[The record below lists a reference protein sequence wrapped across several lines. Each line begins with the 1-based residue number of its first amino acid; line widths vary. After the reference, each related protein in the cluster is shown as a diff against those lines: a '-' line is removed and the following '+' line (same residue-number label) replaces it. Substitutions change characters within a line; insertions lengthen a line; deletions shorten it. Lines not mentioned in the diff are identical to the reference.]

1 MKVFLM
7 HRDRDFRL
15 GENLPANAAELTEDL
30 ELDILFDAIA
40 AGDNFLREVAKNALL
55 ASVRD
60 PETILYRQQIL
71 ADCLSAPKVIREI
84 YATAIEAIESERK
97 VWSLMWE
104 RDASSALHR
113 STEVLQLCVNQLR
126 RLRRIAEEN
135 GPQFRSEG
143 FKRLFAMISTE
154 LDEDYMRSIEEH
166 LERLEFNN
174 GVLMSAGLGSDCKG
188 ENYVLREMA
197 MVKQSWLER
206 VRDWV
211 NDLTGKADPAF
222 VYEVDERDETGF
234 RILGDLRAQGI
245 VHVATALTQSTDH
258 ILSFF
263 RMLRLELG
271 FYIGCLNL
279 HERLAQK
286 GEPAC
291 FPEPLPNGDSWFRC
305 EGLYDV
311 CLSLRL
317 DERTVGND
325 VNCDGKPLVVI
336 TGANRGGKSTFL
348 RGVGLAHLMMQGGM
362 FVAAEA
368 FRANVC
374 RGIFTHFKRE
384 EDATMQSGK
393 LDEELSRI
401 STIVDAIV
409 PDSIVLLNES
419 FASTNER
426 EGSEIATQIVRAFL
440 KMGIKVFYVTHL
452 FALSDGLYRAGIA
465 PALFL
470 RAERLSNG
478 RRTFRLLEGE
488 PLPTSYGE
496 DLYRRIFKT
505 AGSRKNTSPGE
516 A

>member
-1 MKVFLM
+1 MKVLLM
-7 HRDRDFRL
+7 HRDRDFRP
-15 GENLPANAAELTEDL
+15 GENLSPNTAELTQDL
-30 ELDILFDAIA
+30 ELDILLDAMA
-40 AGDNFLREVAKNALL
+40 ADDSFLREVAKNALL
-55 ASVRD
+55 ASLRD
-60 PETILYRQQIL
+60 PGSILYRQQIL

-126 RLRRIAEEN
+126 RLWRIAGDN
-135 GPQFRSEG
+135 GLQFRSEG
-143 FKRLFAMISTE
+143 FERFCAMISTE
-154 LDEDYMRSIEEH
+154 LDEDYMRSIEEY

-174 GVLMSAGLGSDCKG
+174 GVLMSAGLGSDSKG
-188 ENYVLREMA
+188 GDYTLREMPA
-197 MVKQSWLER
+197 IKQTWLER

-211 NDLTGKADPAF
+211 SDLTGRADPAF

-258 ILSFF
+258 ILNFF
-263 RMLRLELG
+263 KMLRLELG

-286 GEPAC
+286 GEPVC
-291 FPEPLPNGDSWFRC
+291 IPEPLPGGDSGFRC

-348 RGVGLAHLMMQGGM
+348 RSVGLAHLMMQCGM

-368 FRANVC
+368 FRTNVC
-374 RGIFTHFKRE
+374 SGIFTHFKRE

-393 LDEELSRI
+393 LDEELSRM

-409 PDSIVLLNES
+409 PGSIVFLNES

-426 EGSEIATQIVRAFL
+426 EGSEIATQIVRALL

-452 FALSDGLYRAGIA
+452 FALANGLHSAGLHSA
-465 PALFL
+465 HFL
-470 RAERLSNG
+470 RAERLSDG

-488 PLPTSYGE
+488 PLPTSYGK
-496 DLYRRIFKT
+496 DLYQRIFEI
-505 AGSRKNTSPGE
+505 AG
-516 A
+516 

>member
-1 MKVFLM
+1 MKVLLM
-7 HRDRDFRL
+7 HRDRDFRP
-15 GENLPANAAELTEDL
+15 GENLPPNTAEMTQDL
-30 ELDILFDAIA
+30 ELDILLDAMA
-40 AGDNFLREVAKNALL
+40 ADDSFLREVAKNALL
-55 ASVRD
+55 ASLRD
-60 PETILYRQQIL
+60 PDSILYRQQIL

-104 RDASSALHR
+104 RDANSALHR
-113 STEVLQLCVNQLR
+113 STEVLQRCVNPLH
-126 RLRRIAEEN
+126 RLRRIAEDN

-143 FKRLFAMISTE
+143 FERFFAMISTE

-188 ENYVLREMA
+188 GDYTLREMPL
-197 MVKQSWLER
+197 VRQNWLER
-206 VRDWV
+206 MQDWV
-211 NDLTGKADPAF
+211 NDLTGRGDPVF

-234 RILGDLRAQGI
+234 RILGDLRVQGI

-258 ILSFF
+258 ILNFF
-263 RMLRLELG
+263 RILRLELG
-271 FYIGCLNL
+271 YYIGCLNL

-286 GEPAC
+286 GEPVC
-291 FPEPLPNGDSWFRC
+291 FPEPLPSGDSGFRC

-311 CLSLRL
+311 CLSIRL

-325 VNCDGKPLVVI
+325 VNCDGKALVVI

-348 RGVGLAHLMMQGGM
+348 RSVGLAHLMMQCGM

-368 FRANVC
+368 FHANVC
-374 RGIFTHFKRE
+374 RSMFTHFKRE

-393 LDEELSRI
+393 LDEELSRM
-401 STIVDAIV
+401 STVVNAIV
-409 PDSIVLLNES
+409 PGSIVLLNES

-426 EGSEIATQIVRAFL
+426 EGSEIAAQIVRAFL

-452 FALSDGLYRAGIA
+452 FALANGFHSAGLHSAH
-465 PALFL
+465 FL
-470 RAERLSNG
+470 RAERLSDG

-488 PLPTSYGE
+488 PLPTSYGK
-496 DLYRRIFKT
+496 DLYQRIFET
-505 AGSRKNTSPGE
+505 AD
-516 A
+516 

>member
-126 RLRRIAEEN
+126 RLRRIAEDN

-188 ENYVLREMA
+188 GNYALREMP
-197 MVKQSWLER
+197 R
-206 VRDWV
+206 
-211 NDLTGKADPAF
+211 
-222 VYEVDERDETGF
+222 
-234 RILGDLRAQGI
+234 
-245 VHVATALTQSTDH
+245 
-258 ILSFF
+258 
-263 RMLRLELG
+263 
-271 FYIGCLNL
+271 
-279 HERLAQK
+279 
-286 GEPAC
+286 
-291 FPEPLPNGDSWFRC
+291 
-305 EGLYDV
+305 
-311 CLSLRL
+311 
-317 DERTVGND
+317 
-325 VNCDGKPLVVI
+325 
-336 TGANRGGKSTFL
+336 
-348 RGVGLAHLMMQGGM
+348 
-362 FVAAEA
+362 
-368 FRANVC
+368 
-374 RGIFTHFKRE
+374 
-384 EDATMQSGK
+384 
-393 LDEELSRI
+393 
-401 STIVDAIV
+401 
-409 PDSIVLLNES
+409 
-419 FASTNER
+419 
-426 EGSEIATQIVRAFL
+426 
-440 KMGIKVFYVTHL
+440 
-452 FALSDGLYRAGIA
+452 
-465 PALFL
+465 
-470 RAERLSNG
+470 
-478 RRTFRLLEGE
+478 
-488 PLPTSYGE
+488 
-496 DLYRRIFKT
+496 
-505 AGSRKNTSPGE
+505 
-516 A
+516 

>member
-15 GENLPANAAELTEDL
+15 GENLPANAVELTEDL
-30 ELDILFDAIA
+30 ELDILFDAMA
-40 AGDNFLREVAKNALL
+40 AGDKFLREVAKNALL
-55 ASVRD
+55 ASVHD

-71 ADCLSAPKVIREI
+71 TDCLSAPKVIREI
-84 YATAIEAIESERK
+84 YATAIEAIDSERK
-97 VWSLMWE
+97 VWNVMWE
-104 RDASSALHR
+104 RDASSAVRR
-113 STEVLQLCVNQLR
+113 STEVLQLCVNPLR
-126 RLRRIAEEN
+126 RLRRIAEDN
-135 GPQFRSEG
+135 GPRFSSVG
-143 FKRLFAMISTE
+143 FKRFFAMISTE

-174 GVLMSAGLGSDCKG
+174 GVLMSAGLGSGCKG

-197 MVKQSWLER
+197 IVKQSWLKR

-211 NDLTGKADPAF
+211 INLTGKSDPAF
-222 VYEVDERDETGF
+222 VYEVDERDQSGF
-234 RILGDLRAQGI
+234 QILGDLRAQGI

-258 ILSFF
+258 ILNFF

-279 HERLAQK
+279 HGRLTQK
-286 GEPAC
+286 GEPVC
-291 FPEPLPNGDSWFRC
+291 FPEPLRSGDSGFRC
-305 EGLYDV
+305 GRLYDV

-317 DERTVGND
+317 KERTVGND
-325 VNCDGKPLVVI
+325 VNCGGKPLVVI

-348 RGVGLAHLMMQGGM
+348 RSVGLAHLMMQCGM

-374 RGIFTHFKRE
+374 SGIFTHFKRE

-393 LDEELSRI
+393 LDEELSRM
-401 STIVDAIV
+401 SKIVDAIA

-426 EGSEIATQIVRAFL
+426 EGAEIATQIVRAFL
-440 KMGIKVFYVTHL
+440 KVGIKVFYVTHL
-452 FALSDGLYRAGIA
+452 FALADGFHSAELHSAH
-465 PALFL
+465 FL
-470 RAERLSNG
+470 RAERLSDG

-496 DLYRRIFKT
+496 DLYKRIFEPDREP
-505 AGSRKNTSPGE
+505 AADACSQG
-516 A
+516 

>member
-1 MKVFLM
+1 MKVLLM
-7 HRDRDFRL
+7 HRDRDFRP
-15 GENLPANAAELTEDL
+15 GENLSPNTAELTQDL
-30 ELDILFDAIA
+30 ELDILLDAMA
-40 AGDNFLREVAKNALL
+40 ADDSFLREVAKNALL
-55 ASVRD
+55 ASLRD
-60 PETILYRQQIL
+60 PGSILYRQQIL

-113 STEVLQLCVNQLR
+113 STEVLQLCVNPLR
-126 RLRRIAEEN
+126 RLWRIAGDN
-135 GPQFRSEG
+135 GLQFRSEG
-143 FKRLFAMISTE
+143 FERFCAMISTE
-154 LDEDYMRSIEEH
+154 LDEDYMRSIEEY

-174 GVLMSAGLGSDCKG
+174 GVLMSAGLGSDSKG
-188 ENYVLREMA
+188 GDYTLREMPA
-197 MVKQSWLER
+197 IKQTWLER

-211 NDLTGKADPAF
+211 SDLTGRADPAF

-258 ILSFF
+258 ILNFF
-263 RMLRLELG
+263 KMLRLELG

-279 HERLAQK
+279 HERLTQK
-286 GEPAC
+286 GEPVC
-291 FPEPLPNGDSWFRC
+291 IPEPLPGGDSGFRC

-348 RGVGLAHLMMQGGM
+348 RSVGLAHLMMQCGM

-368 FRANVC
+368 FRTNVC
-374 RGIFTHFKRE
+374 SGIFTHFKRE

-393 LDEELSRI
+393 LDEELSRM

-409 PDSIVLLNES
+409 PGSIVFLNES

-426 EGSEIATQIVRAFL
+426 EGSEIATQIVRALL

-452 FALSDGLYRAGIA
+452 FALANGLHSAGLHSA
-465 PALFL
+465 HFL
-470 RAERLSNG
+470 RAERLSDG

-488 PLPTSYGE
+488 PLPTSYGK
-496 DLYRRIFKT
+496 DLYQRIFEI
-505 AGSRKNTSPGE
+505 AG
-516 A
+516 